1 MRGEQNI
8 MKSKFIEEEIKY
20 IGSQLAPHWIYKNF
34 GILGDAIVSFIGE
47 MDVKISEMV
56 DIEDVL
62 TDSPI
67 YSKKMVSFILEHF
80 EMGLSEA
87 VTRQRLL
94 ICIIIEELQKAL
106 DYKIKIRRSG
116 DDIYIEDKKLSVSIA
131 TKSMTSSLIHIGL
144 NINSEGAPIKACGLE
159 NDLGLTDIEN
169 FARKIMDKY
178 IDENAEIRDAVC
190 KVRGV

>member
-1 MRGEQNI
+1 MQ
-8 MKSKFIEEEIKY
+8 SKFIEEEIKY

-34 GILGDAIVSFIGE
+34 EILGDAVVSFIGE
-47 MDVKISEMV
+47 MDVKITEMV
-56 DIEDVL
+56 DIEDVISN
-62 TDSPI
+62 SPI

-94 ICIIIEELQKAL
+94 ICIIIEELKKL
-106 DYKIKIRRSG
+106 ICEDIKISRSG
-116 DDIYIEDKKLSVSIA
+116 DDIFIEDKKLSVSIA
-131 TKSMTSSLIHIGL
+131 TKSTTSCLIHIGL
-144 NINSEGAPIKACGLE
+144 NIDSTGAPVKACGLT
-159 NDLGLTDIEN
+159 NDLGLSDIKT
-169 FARKIMDKY
+169 FAKNIMQRY

>member
-1 MRGEQNI
+1 
-8 MKSKFIEEEIKY
+8 MKSLFIEEEIKY

-47 MDVKISEMV
+47 MDVKITEMV
-56 DIEDVL
+56 DIEDVI
-62 TDSPI
+62 TNSPI

-94 ICIIIEELQKAL
+94 ICIIIEELKKMKKNL
-106 DYKIKIRRSG
+106 EVTRLG
-116 DDIYIEDKKLSVSIA
+116 DDIYIDDKKLSVSIA
-131 TKSMTSSLIHIGL
+131 TKSLTSSLIHIGL

-159 NDLGLTDIEN
+159 NDLGITNIKE
-169 FARKIMDKY
+169 FSQRIMKRY